1 MDHLELA
8 VARRTGR
15 QRLGRFEALL
25 LRLVLVAAWAVVVY
39 VGFVTL
45 APPLAAW
52 FGQYMGDAFKHTLE
66 QTLPSPS
73 PR

>member
-1 MDHLELA
+1 MRPAVAQGELA
-8 VARRTGR
+8 
-15 QRLGRFEALL
+15 
-25 LRLVLVAAWAVVVY
+25 AAA
-39 VGFVTL
+39 

-66 QTLPSPS
+66 QTLASPS